1 MHFFHGLEEIPAGF
15 GPSAVTVGKFD
26 GVHRGHRD
34 VIRQLRERAEAER
47 LVSTVL
53 TFDRNPLTV
62 VRPAAQVP
70 PALVSLDQ
78 KRELLAGTG
87 VDATLMLAFTPEVAA
102 WSPQEFAEDVLA
114 GALGARL
121 VLAGRDFRFGA
132 RAAGTLADLRSLGE
146 RLGFEVAVIDDL
158 LLDDGGTPR
167 RASATWVRELL
178 LSGRVREAAAVLGR
192 PPVIR
197 GRVVHGEQRGRRL
210 GFPTANLDPA
220 LEGLLPADGV
230 YAAWALVDGLR
241 YGAAVSI
248 GNNPTFEGV
257 PAHQVEAHLLDAHLD
272 LYDRVIELQLIEYI
286 RPMNRFDGEDSLV
299 VQLRADAERIR
310 GILAAEAPA

>member
-1 MHFFHGLEEIPAGF
+1 
-15 GPSAVTVGKFD
+15 
-26 GVHRGHRD
+26 
-34 VIRQLRERAEAER
+34 
-47 LVSTVL
+47 
-53 TFDRNPLTV
+53 
-62 VRPAAQVP
+62 
-70 PALVSLDQ
+70 
-78 KRELLAGTG
+78 
-87 VDATLMLAFTPEVAA
+87 
-102 WSPQEFAEDVLA
+102 
-114 GALGARL
+114 
-121 VLAGRDFRFGA
+121 
-132 RAAGTLADLRSLGE
+132 
-146 RLGFEVAVIDDL
+146 
-158 LLDDGGTPR
+158 
-167 RASATWVRELL
+167 
-178 LSGRVREAAAVLGR
+178 VLGR

-230 YAAWALVDGLR
+230 YAAWALVDGVR